1 MRSLYSSARGKPLN
15 PKIRSPPL
23 QRRIITIMIRRLTM
37 YQFYHFDTYP
47 INTTKSSKAFGQVS
61 KEFMRHPSAVPHIE
75 NPQPPILRFGVDA
88 YQAEQIIQARIK
100 KAKDA
105 RGRKIRKDAQV
116 CISSVV
122 SFPRELEQQFPEFY
136 EDWVQRNI
144 NYFRRQYG
152 ENLLSVIEH
161 QDETHPHLHVI
172 VGMPDTT
179 EPGKAALKNIHSP
192 YMKRDSLEGSKTMK
206 NTAYNEACRKMQDDY
221 YRRVSVHH
229 GLLRT
234 GPKRKRLTR
243 KEYVTAKR
251 EAFLLA
257 QSLRENE
264 SLKLNLTKQ
273 TKKFEIKQKKL
284 LTLESSVK
292 NNAKQVI
299 KQKEDL
305 RKRENSINEKEN
317 KIEKQEKYLLAFLD
331 KNLEPNKTKRF
342 YSNTVKNLK
351 TKLNEYFNLFNEY
364 RDKYNKLTVNHINL
378 EQSHTKRKIENE
390 RLKNENQKLKAAL
403 QIYKNSASIVRN
415 DMGYTI

>member
-1 MRSLYSSARGKPLN
+1 
-15 PKIRSPPL
+15 
-23 QRRIITIMIRRLTM
+23 M

-75 NPQPPILRFGVDA
+75 SPQPPILRFGVDA

-161 QDETHPHLHVI
+161 QDESHPHLHMI
-172 VGMPDTT
+172 IGMPDTT

-221 YRRVSVHH
+221 YSRVSVHH

-264 SLKLNLTKQ
+264 SLKLNLTK
-273 TKKFEIKQKKL
+273 KAERIEIKQRKL
-284 LTLESSVK
+284 STLESSVK
-292 NNAKQVI
+292 SNAKYI
-299 KQKEDL
+299 INQKEGL
-305 RKRENSINEKEN
+305 RKREAVIFEKEEN
-317 KIEKQEKYLLAFLD
+317 IETQEKSLLTFLD
-331 KNLEPNKTKRF
+331 LKFEPNKSKNF
-342 YSNTVKNLK
+342 YSKTVKNLK
-351 TKLNEYFNLFNEY
+351 VKLNEYIRLFEEY
-364 RDKYNKLTVNHINL
+364 REKYNKLTVKHTNL
-378 EQSHTKRKIENE
+378 EQIYTENKIENV
-390 RLKNENQKLKAAL
+390 RLKNENRKLRVAL
-403 QIYKNSASIVRN
+403 QIYKKSDSIVSN
-415 DMGYTI
+415 DMEYTP

>member
-1 MRSLYSSARGKPLN
+1 
-15 PKIRSPPL
+15 
-23 QRRIITIMIRRLTM
+23 M

-75 NPQPPILRFGVDA
+75 SPQPPILRFGVDA

-136 EDWVQRNI
+136 KDWVQRNI
-144 NYFRRQYG
+144 NYFRGQYG

-172 VGMPDTT
+172 IGMPDTS
-179 EPGKAALKNIHSP
+179 EPGKAAIKNIHSP

-221 YRRVSVHH
+221 YSRVSVHH

-264 SLKLNLTKQ
+264 SLKLNLTK
-273 TKKFEIKQKKL
+273 KSERIEIKQRKL
-284 LTLESSVK
+284 STLESSVK
-292 NNAKQVI
+292 SNAKYI
-299 KQKEDL
+299 INQKEGL
-305 RKRENSINEKEN
+305 RKREAVICEKEEN
-317 KIEKQEKYLLAFLD
+317 IETQEKSLLTFLD
-331 KNLEPNKTKRF
+331 LKFEPNKAKNF
-342 YSNTVKNLK
+342 YSKTVKNLK
-351 TKLNEYFNLFNEY
+351 VKLNEYIRLFEEY
-364 RDKYNKLTVNHINL
+364 RGKYNKLTVKYTNL
-378 EQSHTKRKIENE
+378 EQIHTENKIENT
-390 RLKNENQKLKAAL
+390 RLKNENRKLRVAL
-403 QIYKNSASIVRN
+403 QIYKKSDSIVSN
-415 DMGYTI
+415 DIEYTP

>member
-1 MRSLYSSARGKPLN
+1 
-15 PKIRSPPL
+15 
-23 QRRIITIMIRRLTM
+23 M

-75 NPQPPILRFGVDA
+75 SPQPPILRFGVDA

-172 VGMPDTT
+172 VGMPDTK

-221 YRRVSVHH
+221 YSRVSVHH

-264 SLKLNLTKQ
+264 SLKLNLTK
-273 TKKFEIKQKKL
+273 KSERIEIKQRKL
-284 LTLESSVK
+284 STLESSVK
-292 NNAKQVI
+292 SNAKYI
-299 KQKEDL
+299 INQKEGL
-305 RKRENSINEKEN
+305 RKREAVICEKEE
-317 KIEKQEKYLLAFLD
+317 KIETQEKSLLTFLD
-331 KNLEPNKTKRF
+331 LKFEPNKAKNF
-342 YSNTVKNLK
+342 YSKTVKNLK
-351 TKLNEYFNLFNEY
+351 VKLNEYIRLFEEY
-364 RDKYNKLTVNHINL
+364 RGKYNKLTVKYTNL
-378 EQSHTKRKIENE
+378 EQINTENKIENT
-390 RLKNENQKLKAAL
+390 RLKNENRKLRVAL
-403 QIYKNSASIVRN
+403 QIYKKSDSIVSN
-415 DMGYTI
+415 DIEYTP

>member
-1 MRSLYSSARGKPLN
+1 
-15 PKIRSPPL
+15 
-23 QRRIITIMIRRLTM
+23 M

-75 NPQPPILRFGVDA
+75 SPQPPILRFGVDA

-172 VGMPDTT
+172 VGMPDTK

-221 YRRVSVHH
+221 YSRVSVHH

-264 SLKLNLTKQ
+264 SLKLNLTK
-273 TKKFEIKQKKL
+273 KSERIEIKQRKL
-284 LTLESSVK
+284 STLESSVK
-292 NNAKQVI
+292 SNAKYI
-299 KQKEDL
+299 INQKEGL
-305 RKRENSINEKEN
+305 RKREAVICEKEEN
-317 KIEKQEKYLLAFLD
+317 IETQEKSLLTFLD
-331 KNLEPNKTKRF
+331 LKFEPNKAKNF
-342 YSNTVKNLK
+342 YSKTVKNLK
-351 TKLNEYFNLFNEY
+351 VKLNEYIRLFEEY
-364 RDKYNKLTVNHINL
+364 RGKYNKLTVKYTNL
-378 EQSHTKRKIENE
+378 EQINTENKIENT
-390 RLKNENQKLKAAL
+390 RLKNENRKLRVAL
-403 QIYKNSASIVRN
+403 QIYKKSDSIVSN
-415 DMGYTI
+415 DIEYTP

>member
-1 MRSLYSSARGKPLN
+1 
-15 PKIRSPPL
+15 
-23 QRRIITIMIRRLTM
+23 MIRRLTM

-75 NPQPPILRFGVDA
+75 SPQPPILRFGVDA

-144 NYFRRQYG
+144 NYFRGQYG

-172 VGMPDTT
+172 IGMPDTS
-179 EPGKAALKNIHSP
+179 EPGKAAIKNIHSP

-221 YRRVSVHH
+221 YSRVSVHH

-264 SLKLNLTKQ
+264 SLKLNLTK
-273 TKKFEIKQKKL
+273 KSERIEIKQRKL
-284 LTLESSVK
+284 STLESSVK
-292 NNAKQVI
+292 SNAKYI
-299 KQKEDL
+299 INQKEGL
-305 RKRENSINEKEN
+305 RKREAVICEKEEN
-317 KIEKQEKYLLAFLD
+317 IETQEKSLLTFLD
-331 KNLEPNKTKRF
+331 LKFEPNKAKNF
-342 YSNTVKNLK
+342 YSKTVKNLK
-351 TKLNEYFNLFNEY
+351 VKLNEYIRLFEEY
-364 RDKYNKLTVNHINL
+364 RGKYNKLTVKYTNL
-378 EQSHTKRKIENE
+378 EQIHTENKIENT
-390 RLKNENQKLKAAL
+390 RLKNENRKLRVAL
-403 QIYKNSASIVRN
+403 QIYKKSDSIVSN
-415 DMGYTI
+415 DIEYTP

>member
-1 MRSLYSSARGKPLN
+1 
-15 PKIRSPPL
+15 
-23 QRRIITIMIRRLTM
+23 M

-75 NPQPPILRFGVDA
+75 SPQPPILRFGVDA

-172 VGMPDTT
+172 VGMPDTK

-221 YRRVSVHH
+221 YSRVSVHH

-264 SLKLNLTKQ
+264 SLKLNLTK
-273 TKKFEIKQKKL
+273 KSERIEIKQRKL
-284 LTLESSVK
+284 STLESSVK
-292 NNAKQVI
+292 SNAKYI
-299 KQKEDL
+299 INQKEGL
-305 RKRENSINEKEN
+305 RKREAVICEKEE
-317 KIEKQEKYLLAFLD
+317 KIETQEKSLLTFLD
-331 KNLEPNKTKRF
+331 LKFEPNKAKNF
-342 YSNTVKNLK
+342 YSKTVKNLK
-351 TKLNEYFNLFNEY
+351 VKLNEYIRLFEEY
-364 RDKYNKLTVNHINL
+364 REKYNKLTVKHTNL
-378 EQSHTKRKIENE
+378 EQINTENKIENT
-390 RLKNENQKLKAAL
+390 RLKNENRKLRVAL
-403 QIYKNSASIVRN
+403 QIYKKSDSIVSN
-415 DMGYTI
+415 DIEYTP